1 MGTLDAV
8 RLFYLEGEAR
18 MAQSQN
24 SKVDLATPATCLMGL
39 TSHGDVMVGNKAFE
53 YYNER
58 NPEDFIQIPWNEV
71 DYIAAEVLR
80 GTKKITRFA
89 IFTKDNGHFTFS
101 TRDDK
106 ETLRA
111 VRKYVDEDKLVRSPD
126 FIDVTTKG
134 AKSIP
139 GIIKS
144 LFHIGD

>member
-1 MGTLDAV
+1 
-8 RLFYLEGEAR
+8 

-24 SKVDLATPATCLMGL
+24 STVDLATPATCLMGL
-39 TSHGDVMVGNKAFE
+39 TSHGNVMVGNKAFE

-58 NPEDFIQIPWNEV
+58 NPEDYIQIPWDEV

-80 GTKKITRFA
+80 GTKKITR
-89 IFTKDNGHFTFS
+89 FTFS

-126 FIDVTTKG
+126 FIDVTAKG

-139 GIIKS
+139 SVIKN
-144 LFHIGD
+144 LFHKGN

>member
-1 MGTLDAV
+1 M
-8 RLFYLEGEAR
+8 
-18 MAQSQN
+18 
-24 SKVDLATPATCLMGL
+24 
-39 TSHGDVMVGNKAFE
+39 
-53 YYNER
+53 
-58 NPEDFIQIPWNEV
+58 V

-126 FIDVTTKG
+126 FIDVTAKG

-139 GIIKS
+139 SVIKG
-144 LFHIGD
+144 LFHKGN

>member
-1 MGTLDAV
+1 MSTI
-8 RLFYLEGEAR
+8 
-18 MAQSQN
+18 
-24 SKVDLATPATCLMGL
+24 
-39 TSHGDVMVGNKAFE
+39 TS
-53 YYNER
+53 
-58 NPEDFIQIPWNEV
+58 QIPWDEV

-126 FIDVTTKG
+126 SIDVTAKG

-139 GIIKS
+139 SVIKN
-144 LFHIGD
+144 LFHKGN

>member
-1 MGTLDAV
+1 M
-8 RLFYLEGEAR
+8 
-18 MAQSQN
+18 
-24 SKVDLATPATCLMGL
+24 
-39 TSHGDVMVGNKAFE
+39 
-53 YYNER
+53 
-58 NPEDFIQIPWNEV
+58 
-71 DYIAAEVLR
+71 R

-111 VRKYVDEDKLVRSPD
+111 VRKYVDEDRLVRSPD

-139 GIIKS
+139 AAIKS
-144 LFHIGD
+144 LFHKGN

>member
-1 MGTLDAV
+1 
-8 RLFYLEGEAR
+8 
-18 MAQSQN
+18 MAQSLN
-24 SKVDLATPATCLMGL
+24 KVVDLQTTG
-39 TSHGDVMVGNKAFE
+39 TSYLSISGKVGKFLVGDQALEF
-53 YYNER
+53 YADR
-58 NPEDFIQIPWNEV
+58 NVEDYIQIPWDEV

-89 IFTKDNGHFTFS
+89 IFTKDTGHFTFS

-126 FIDVTTKG
+126 FIDVTAKG

-139 GIIKS
+139 SVIKN
-144 LFHIGD
+144 LFHKGN